1 MIALVLVFVAGL
13 VGFFWLGRGERP
25 SGRTLAPTA
34 EALPEDAARAAEL
47 TPAELPPSDGAL
59 TAAEAR
65 ELEPFAAARNSAQK
79 PPGALGSLRGHV
91 TVSGEEA
98 FPREWHLV
106 LRPSLLLP
114 DREHAVARTLEFSD
128 GREDFEV
135 RELPLGGYD
144 VFAQAAGFNGQ
155 VLPVLLETGNEHPF
169 VNLRMVPAG
178 ELEGRILDA
187 EGLPA
192 EGIRVTLFAVEG
204 GAAREAV
211 SDARGVYVFEQ
222 LPDGAYE
229 LLLGKATAPL
239 RPERHPVRF
248 LAPRLTFPDITLPAL
263 GEIHVRVVDSFE
275 RPLEGVEVRGSGTNG
290 GVIEGKTDWDGRLV
304 AKHLPA
310 GTFRIRLQHPGF
322 EEQYAR
328 RIAVDAVP
336 GEITQA
342 PVRLGP

>member
-13 VGFFWLGRGERP
+13 VGFFWLGLDERP
-25 SGRTLAPTA
+25 SGRTLAPAA

-47 TPAELPPSDGAL
+47 TPAELPPSDGAP

-65 ELEPFAAARNSAQK
+65 ELEPFAAARSSAQK
-79 PPGALGSLRGHV
+79 PAGALGSLRGHV
-91 TVSGEEA
+91 TVSGEEP
-98 FPREWHLV
+98 FPREWQLV

-114 DREHAVARTLEFSD
+114 DREHAVARTLEFRD

-155 VLPVLLETGNEHPF
+155 VLPVLLEPGNEHPF

-275 RPLEGVEVRGSGTNG
+275 RPLEGVEVRGK
-290 GVIEGKTDWDGRLV
+290 IGRAHV
-304 AKHLPA
+304 
-310 GTFRIRLQHPGF
+310 
-322 EEQYAR
+322 
-328 RIAVDAVP
+328 
-336 GEITQA
+336 
-342 PVRLGP
+342 